1 MPLNPILATM
11 ISQMAEAKAPALHEM
26 SPTDGRTM
34 YRAMN
39 AESTR
44 EPVTQVS
51 DEDADGIPVRI
62 YNPKPNQILPALLYL
77 HGGGWVIGDLETHD
91 HVCRKLANAANCA
104 VVAVD
109 YRLAPEYPYPAPMED
124 CYTALKWVADQAGR
138 LGINPQKIA
147 VGGDSAGGNLSAVLA
162 LRSRDENGPAI
173 CHQLLIYPVT
183 DASFDT
189 PSYKENAEGYM
200 LSKAGMEW
208 FWQHYL
214 GIENDPL
221 LAYVSPLRA
230 ADLSNLPPATVF
242 TAEFDPLRDEGE
254 AYAAKL
260 KSAGNKVMF
269 KRYEGVVH
277 GFFAMADILEE
288 AQDAFALSARELSA
302 SFAAVDAV
310 DAASTKQ
317 LF

>member
-39 AESTR
+39 AENTR
-44 EPVTQVS
+44 EPVIEIR
-51 DEDADGIPVRI
+51 DEDADGTAVRI
-62 YNPKPNQILPALLYL
+62 YNPRPSEILPGLVYF

-91 HVCRKLANAANCA
+91 HVCRKLANAANC
-104 VVAVD
+104 VVIAVD
-109 YRLAPEYPYPAPMED
+109 YRLAPEHPYPAPMDD
-124 CYTALKWVADQAGR
+124 CYTAFNWVVNQSSR
-138 LGINPQKIA
+138 LGINPEKIA
-147 VGGDSAGGNLSAVLA
+147 VGGDSAGGNLSAVVA
-162 LRSRDENGPAI
+162 LRARDENGPAI

-183 DASFDT
+183 DAAFDT
-189 PSYKENAEGYM
+189 PSYSENAEGYM
-200 LSKAGMEW
+200 LSKQGMEW
-208 FWQHYL
+208 FWDHYL
-214 GIENDPL
+214 GVKNLGDKTVRS

-254 AYAAKL
+254 DYAARL
-260 KSAGNKVMF
+260 KSAGNKVML
-269 KRYEGVVH
+269 KRYDGVVH

-288 AQDAFALSARELSA
+288 AQDAFVLSAQELKA
-302 SFAAVDAV
+302 SFAAE
-310 DAASTKQ
+310 
-317 LF
+317 